1 MPQDNQPT
9 NLKSRE
15 EIFEDFLSLVREG
28 HEAVVNEEEV
38 DKYYSKVKS
47 HISTI
52 RQEDLEVIEK
62 WAENKKQ
69 PYWTGNLTAEKQLI
83 NRDIAYQNQL
93 LNDLLSFIT
102 YQKTRV

>member
-15 EIFEDFLSLVREG
+15 EIERMFKELPYYKMFLPDQLNFVT
-28 HEAVVNEEEV
+28 
-38 DKYYSKVKS
+38 
-47 HISTI
+47 TI
-52 RQEDLEVIEK
+52 RQEDLEMIER